1 MSFIVKVNNL
11 SITDAKLAQ
20 LVATKA
26 GELLLELRAGYT
38 GDLDQLRDLGD
49 ANAQQLIAALLQEHR
64 PADSILS
71 EEAVDDISRLDA
83 DRVWIIDPLDGTW
96 EYGEGRWDW
105 AVHVALWQ
113 RTIGDITDAAIFLP
127 ATGQLFS
134 TEHPPKVP
142 TWPTALPN
150 IVVSRTRP
158 PKQLA
163 EIKSQL
169 DILLKTSGLADS
181 IEMLEVGSAGAK
193 TAALLTGDAQLY
205 IHDGG
210 LSEWD
215 AAAPFAI
222 AKSAGIVVKH
232 ADGTDLKYNQRDVK
246 LAAVYLASP
255 KMAEIYQ
262 QITL

>member
-1 MSFIVKVNNL
+1 MNFMAKGNNL

-26 GELLLELRAGYT
+26 GELLLELRADYK

-49 ANAQQLIAALLQEHR
+49 AKAQELIANLLKEHR

-71 EEAVDDISRLDA
+71 EEAVDDVSRLEA

-113 RTIGDITDAAIFLP
+113 RSAADITDAAIFLP
-127 ATGQLFS
+127 ATNQLFS
-134 TEHPPKVP
+134 TEQPPQVP
-142 TWPTALPN
+142 SWPITPPN

-158 PKQLA
+158 PKQLT

-169 DILLKTSGLADS
+169 DVLLKASGLADS
-181 IEMLEVGSAGAK
+181 LELLEVGSAGAK

-205 IHDGG
+205 VHDGG
-210 LSEWD
+210 LNEWD

-222 AKSAGIVVKH
+222 AKAAGIVVKH
-232 ADGTDLKYNQRDVK
+232 ADGTDIKYNQRDVK
-246 LAAVYLASP
+246 LAAVYLATP

-262 QITL
+262 QTSL

>member
-1 MSFIVKVNNL
+1 MNFTEEKIKL
-11 SITDAKLAQ
+11 TLTDCQLAKQ
-20 LVATKA
+20 IATAA
-26 GELLLELRAGYT
+26 GELLLKLREGYT
-38 GDLDQLRDLGD
+38 GDLTELRNAGD
-49 ANAQQLIAALLQEHR
+49 AQSQNLIAKLIAEHR
-64 PADSILS
+64 PNDCILS
-71 EEAVDDISRLDA
+71 EEAVDDSARLTA

-105 AVHVALWQ
+105 AVHIALWQ
-113 RTIGDITDAAIFLP
+113 RSKNDITDAAIFLP

-134 TEHPPKVP
+134 TDEPPTVP
-142 TWPTALPN
+142 AWPTDSPK

-163 EIKSQL
+163 EIQAQMGKRLS
-169 DILLKTSGLADS
+169 KAGLAS
-181 IEMLEVGSAGAK
+181 SLELLEVGSAGAK
-193 TAALLTGDAQLY
+193 TAALLTGTAQLY
-205 IHDGG
+205 VHDGG

-232 ADGTDLKYNQRDVK
+232 ADGSDLKYNQANVK

-255 KMAEIYQ
+255 KMAEIFE
-262 QITL
+262 QIDW